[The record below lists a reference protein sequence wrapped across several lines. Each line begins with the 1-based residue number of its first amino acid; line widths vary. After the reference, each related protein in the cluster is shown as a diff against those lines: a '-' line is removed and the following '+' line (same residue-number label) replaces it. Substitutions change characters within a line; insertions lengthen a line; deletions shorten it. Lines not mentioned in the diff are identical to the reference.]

1 MFSLWWSL
9 DKSWFRGLN
18 IDSHLTLETPAPEL
32 CASQSISAHWFACKC
47 QSQEVHFHFS
57 ATKNKSN
64 LVTDCSWWRVKA
76 AWVQMFHFI
85 AASSQR
91 CHQDVPQTLHMSPV
105 CLCQAGSALT
115 WVGKMAELGF
125 KAFFPPYFFSTSLSA
140 RMPSLNRFVLLHCP
154 DKQLLSCCC
163 VFPSPVPAS

>member
-1 MFSLWWSL
+1 MENICYSSAWKITEALLMFSLWWSL

-76 AWVQMFHFI
+76 TWVQMFHFI

-91 CHQDVPQTLHMSPV
+91 CRQDVPQTLHMSPV
-105 CLCQAGSALT
+105 CPCQAGSALT

-125 KAFFPPYFFSTSLSA
+125 KAFFSPYFFSTSLSA
-140 RMPSLNRFVLLHCP
+140 RMPSLNRFV
-154 DKQLLSCCC
+154 
-163 VFPSPVPAS
+163 